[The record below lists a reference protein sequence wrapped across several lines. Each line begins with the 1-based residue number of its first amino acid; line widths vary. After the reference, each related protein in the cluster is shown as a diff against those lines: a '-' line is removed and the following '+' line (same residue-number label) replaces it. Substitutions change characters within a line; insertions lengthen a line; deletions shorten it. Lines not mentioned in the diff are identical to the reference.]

1 MNKAIVVKATGEIL
15 FEGTYD
21 ECRASMRPAFM
32 KHIDDSGNMDTFP
45 LHIVDVETEE
55 DAGINISDCPG
66 CNEPKEHCSCDE
78 IYGGDYNSE
87 SDIEATDFHN
97 ACGDR

>member
-32 KHIDDSGNMDTFP
+32 KHIEAGNDIDVFP
-45 LHIVDVETEE
+45 LHIVNVKTEE
-55 DAGINISDCPG
+55 DQEDYHSFLTQEPSDLHGID
-66 CNEPKEHCSCDE
+66 
-78 IYGGDYNSE
+78 DYQSE